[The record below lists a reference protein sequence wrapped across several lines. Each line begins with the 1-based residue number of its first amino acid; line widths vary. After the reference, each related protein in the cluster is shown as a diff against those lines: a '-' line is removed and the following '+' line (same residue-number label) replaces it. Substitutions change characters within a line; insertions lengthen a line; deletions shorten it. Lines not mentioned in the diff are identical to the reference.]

1 MRRLT
6 GSIPPTA
13 LIASLAMATLAACQ
27 SAQPA
32 DPSLLRL
39 GHFPNVTHAQAIVAH
54 AMSREGRGWFESRL
68 GPGIRIEWFVYNA
81 GPSAME
87 AFFAGSLDA
96 TYVGPSP
103 ALNAYL
109 RSDGNEVRILGG
121 SAQGGSA
128 LLVPAD
134 SPLQSPADFRGKTI
148 ATPQMGNTQDVS
160 CRAWLMA
167 NGFRVTQMGGDVN
180 VLPVANPDMLLL
192 FKEAKLDAA
201 WTVEPWVSI
210 LERDMRARILLEE
223 DHAITTVLASSAAL
237 LRERPHIAKALAAAH
252 EELTQWVLDNPG
264 EAQRLVAAELE
275 KETGRKVSA
284 EIIAMAWKRL
294 TFTTDFA
301 LEPLQKFVHDAEKA
315 GFVRDAPGL
324 DRLLERP
331 H

>member
-6 GSIPPTA
+6 GSTLAPG
-13 LIASLAMATLAACQ
+13 LIALLVIAALCGCHA
-27 SAQPA
+27 SRPA
-32 DPSLLRL
+32 DPSLVRL
-39 GHFPNVTHAQAIVAH
+39 GHFPNVTHAQALVAH
-54 AMSREGRGWFESRL
+54 AMSREGRGWFEERL

-103 ALNAYL
+103 ALNAHL
-109 RSDGNEVRILGG
+109 RSGGNEVRILAG

-128 LLVPAD
+128 LLVPSN
-134 SPLQSPADFRGKTI
+134 SPLRAPEDFRGKTI

-160 CRAWLMA
+160 CRSWLMA

-192 FKEAKLDAA
+192 FRDGKLDAA

-210 LERDMRARILLEE
+210 LERDVGARIFLEE
-223 DHAITTVLASSAAL
+223 DHAIATVLASSAAL
-237 LRERPHIAKALAAAH
+237 LRERPQIAKALAAAH
-252 EELTQWVLDNPG
+252 EELTRWVLDNPE
-264 EAQRLVAAELE
+264 EARRLVAAEIE
-275 KETGRKVSA
+275 KETGRKVSE
-284 EIIAMAWKRL
+284 EIIASAWNRL
-294 TFTTDFA
+294 TFTTDIELQP
-301 LEPLQKFVHDAEKA
+301 LEQFVHDGERA

-324 DRLLERP
+324 ERLLERP